1 MDADDIEN
9 LDYDAMEPIDND
21 NDNDIHS
28 SPYLNH
34 LVIPIKQIVRPSPP
48 PMTFQTP
55 VKVKKVNYDD
65 ILASM
70 NLYVKDGQ
78 LHKINRSDGINLVA
92 PKSRPTQPTSPPQPT
107 QEELQKQRNE
117 RRKALYLNYLQQQRL
132 RVQIA
137 ATKSKQI
144 KFINDSRNIEL
155 DSHTTMQFFKMFG
168 K

>member
-1 MDADDIEN
+1 MMDVDDIDDLE
-9 LDYDAMEPIDND
+9 YDVMEPIDND
-21 NDNDIHS
+21 NTHS

-34 LVIPIKQIVRPSPP
+34 LVIPIKQIVRQSPQ
-48 PMTFQTP
+48 PMIFQTP
-55 VKVKKVNYDD
+55 VKVKKIDYDD

-70 NLYVKDGQ
+70 NLYVKDGK
-78 LHKINRSDGINLVA
+78 LHKINRSEGINVA
-92 PKSRPTQPTSPPQPT
+92 GPKARPTAHNPTPPQPT

-117 RRKALYLNYLQQQRL
+117 RRKALHLNYLQQQRL

>member
-1 MDADDIEN
+1 MMDADNFE
-9 LDYDAMEPIDND
+9 YDAMEPIDND
-21 NDNDIHS
+21 NTHS
-28 SPYLNH
+28 SHYLNH
-34 LVIPIKQIVRPSPP
+34 LVIPIKQMVRPSPP
-48 PMTFQTP
+48 PMIFQTP
-55 VKVKKVNYDD
+55 LKVKKINYDD

-78 LHKINRSDGINLVA
+78 LHKINRSEGINM
-92 PKSRPTQPTSPPQPT
+92 SRPTQPTPPQPT
-107 QEELQKQRNE
+107 QEELQKKRNE
-117 RRKALYLNYLQQQRL
+117 RRQALHLNYLQQQRL
-132 RVQIA
+132 RAQID

>member
-1 MDADDIEN
+1 MDADDIEEF
-9 LDYDAMEPIDND
+9 DIDAMEPIDND
-21 NDNDIHS
+21 NDTHS

-34 LVIPIKQIVRPSPP
+34 LVIPIKQIVRPSPQ
-48 PMTFQTP
+48 PMIFQTP
-55 VKVKKVNYDD
+55 VKVKKIDYDD

-78 LHKINRSDGINLVA
+78 LHKINSGEGINMNC
-92 PKSRPTQPTSPPQPT
+92 PKPRPTTHNPQPT

-117 RRKALYLNYLQQQRL
+117 RRKALHLNYLQQQRM
-132 RVQIA
+132 RAQIA
-137 ATKSKQI
+137 AIKTKQI

-155 DSHTTMQFFKMFG
+155 DSNTTMHIFKMFG

>member
-1 MDADDIEN
+1 MDADDIEEF
-9 LDYDAMEPIDND
+9 DIDAMEPIDND
-21 NDNDIHS
+21 NDNTHS

-34 LVIPIKQIVRPSPP
+34 LVIPIKQIVRPLPP

-78 LHKINRSDGINLVA
+78 LHKINRSDEINMA
-92 PKSRPTQPTSPPQPT
+92 GPKQRPTSHNPQPT

-117 RRKALYLNYLQQQRL
+117 RRKAMHLNYLQQQRM
-132 RVQIA
+132 RAQIA
-137 ATKSKQI
+137 AIKSKQI
-144 KFINDSRNIEL
+144 KFINDNRNIEL